1 MGLRNYLTVS
11 SLLLLTLLLS
21 NCGFIRKPEKEI
33 VVQTVEVQKV
43 IPVQPQPKPV
53 DMTDVKFYVVTEEN
67 YEEFKEKFM
76 KTNNDFVFY
85 VVSVHDYENLALN
98 MSELFR
104 YIKQQK
110 EIVKGL
116 TKTPAK
122 ELAKKF
128 ALRSIPVVGSF
139 IAAFSST
146 PAGQGSARF
155 GPGSKKN
162 K

>member
-1 MGLRNYLTVS
+1 MELKNYLTIS

-21 NCGFIRKPEKEI
+21 SCGYLRKPEKEI

-43 IPVQPQPKPV
+43 IPVQPRPKPV

-98 MSELFR
+98 MSELYR

-110 EIVKGL
+110 EIVVYYEKAV
-116 TKTPAK
+116 TDKPQEK
-122 ELAKKF
+122 PDVKK
-128 ALRSIPVVGSF
+128 
-139 IAAFSST
+139 
-146 PAGQGSARF
+146 
-155 GPGSKKN
+155 
-162 K
+162 

>member
-1 MGLRNYLTVS
+1 MGLRNYLTIS

-21 NCGFIRKPEKEI
+21 SCGYLRKPEKEI

-43 IPVQPQPKPV
+43 IPVQPRPKPV

-110 EIVKGL
+110 EIVVYYEEAVKIKPQEKKDG
-116 TKTPAK
+116 K
-122 ELAKKF
+122 E
-128 ALRSIPVVGSF
+128 
-139 IAAFSST
+139 
-146 PAGQGSARF
+146 
-155 GPGSKKN
+155 
-162 K
+162 

>member
-1 MGLRNYLTVS
+1 MELKNYLTVS

-21 NCGFIRKPEKEI
+21 RCGYLRKPEKEI

-43 IPVQPQPKPV
+43 IPVQPRPKPV

-110 EIVKGL
+110 EIVIYYEEAVKV
-116 TKTPAK
+116 KPQEK
-122 ELAKKF
+122 PDVKK
-128 ALRSIPVVGSF
+128 
-139 IAAFSST
+139 
-146 PAGQGSARF
+146 
-155 GPGSKKN
+155 
-162 K
+162 

>member
-1 MGLRNYLTVS
+1 MGLRNYLTIS

-21 NCGFIRKPEKEI
+21 SCGYLRKPEKEI

-43 IPVQPQPKPV
+43 IPVQPRPKPI

-76 KTNNDFVFY
+76 KTNNDYVFY
-85 VVSVHDYENLALN
+85 AVSVHDYENLALN

-110 EIVKGL
+110 EIVIYYEEAVKV
-116 TKTPAK
+116 KPQEKK
-122 ELAKKF
+122 E
-128 ALRSIPVVGSF
+128 
-139 IAAFSST
+139 
-146 PAGQGSARF
+146 
-155 GPGSKKN
+155 
-162 K
+162 

>member
-21 NCGFIRKPEKEI
+21 SCGFIRKPEKEI

-110 EIVKGL
+110 EIVIYYEEAVKV
-116 TKTPAK
+116 KPQEKKDVK
-122 ELAKKF
+122 E
-128 ALRSIPVVGSF
+128 
-139 IAAFSST
+139 
-146 PAGQGSARF
+146 
-155 GPGSKKN
+155 
-162 K
+162 

>member
-1 MGLRNYLTVS
+1 MALKNYLTVL
-11 SLLLLTLLLS
+11 SLLLLCLLLT
-21 NCGFIRKPEKEI
+21 NCGYLRKPEKEI

-43 IPVQPQPKPV
+43 IPVQPRPKPV

-110 EIVKGL
+110 EIVVYYEEAVKIKPQEKKDG
-116 TKTPAK
+116 K
-122 ELAKKF
+122 E
-128 ALRSIPVVGSF
+128 
-139 IAAFSST
+139 
-146 PAGQGSARF
+146 
-155 GPGSKKN
+155 
-162 K
+162 

>member
-1 MGLRNYLTVS
+1 MGLINYLTVS

-21 NCGFIRKPEKEI
+21 SCGFIRKPEKEI

-43 IPVQPQPKPV
+43 IPVQPRPKPV

-110 EIVKGL
+110 EIVVYYEEAVKIKPQEKKDG
-116 TKTPAK
+116 K
-122 ELAKKF
+122 E
-128 ALRSIPVVGSF
+128 
-139 IAAFSST
+139 
-146 PAGQGSARF
+146 
-155 GPGSKKN
+155 
-162 K
+162 

>member
-1 MGLRNYLTVS
+1 MVQRNYLTIS

-21 NCGFIRKPEKEI
+21 SCGYLRKPEKEI

-43 IPVQPQPKPV
+43 IPVQPQPKPI

-85 VVSVHDYENLALN
+85 LVSVHDYENLALN

-110 EIVKGL
+110 EIVIYYEEAVKV
-116 TKTPAK
+116 KPQEKK
-122 ELAKKF
+122 E
-128 ALRSIPVVGSF
+128 
-139 IAAFSST
+139 
-146 PAGQGSARF
+146 
-155 GPGSKKN
+155 
-162 K
+162 

>member
-1 MGLRNYLTVS
+1 MVQRNYLTIL

-21 NCGFIRKPEKEI
+21 SCGYLRKPEKEI

-43 IPVQPQPKPV
+43 IPVQPQPKPI

-67 YEEFKEKFM
+67 YDEFKEKFM
-76 KTNNDFVFY
+76 KRNNDFVFY

-110 EIVKGL
+110 EIVVYYEEAVKIKPQEKKDG
-116 TKTPAK
+116 K
-122 ELAKKF
+122 E
-128 ALRSIPVVGSF
+128 
-139 IAAFSST
+139 
-146 PAGQGSARF
+146 
-155 GPGSKKN
+155 
-162 K
+162 

>member
-1 MGLRNYLTVS
+1 MVQRNYLTIS

-21 NCGFIRKPEKEI
+21 SCGYLRKPEKEI

-43 IPVQPQPKPV
+43 IPVQPRPKPV

-110 EIVKGL
+110 EIVIYYEEAVKV
-116 TKTPAK
+116 KPQEKK
-122 ELAKKF
+122 E
-128 ALRSIPVVGSF
+128 
-139 IAAFSST
+139 
-146 PAGQGSARF
+146 
-155 GPGSKKN
+155 
-162 K
+162 

>member
-1 MGLRNYLTVS
+1 MELKNYLTIS
-11 SLLLLTLLLS
+11 SLLLLTLVLS
-21 NCGFIRKPEKEI
+21 SCGYLRKPEKEI

-43 IPVQPQPKPV
+43 IPVQPRPKPV

-110 EIVKGL
+110 EIVIYYEEAVKV
-116 TKTPAK
+116 KPQEKK
-122 ELAKKF
+122 E
-128 ALRSIPVVGSF
+128 
-139 IAAFSST
+139 
-146 PAGQGSARF
+146 
-155 GPGSKKN
+155 
-162 K
+162 

>member
-1 MGLRNYLTVS
+1 MELKNYLTIS

-21 NCGFIRKPEKEI
+21 SCGYLRKPEKEI

-43 IPVQPQPKPV
+43 IPVQPRPKPV

-110 EIVKGL
+110 EIVIYYEEAVKV
-116 TKTPAK
+116 KPQEKK
-122 ELAKKF
+122 E
-128 ALRSIPVVGSF
+128 
-139 IAAFSST
+139 
-146 PAGQGSARF
+146 
-155 GPGSKKN
+155 
-162 K
+162 

>member
-1 MGLRNYLTVS
+1 MELKNYLTIS

-21 NCGFIRKPEKEI
+21 SCGYLRKPEKEI

-43 IPVQPQPKPV
+43 IPVQPRPKPV

-110 EIVKGL
+110 EIVIYYEEAVKV
-116 TKTPAK
+116 KPQEKA
-122 ELAKKF
+122 E
-128 ALRSIPVVGSF
+128 
-139 IAAFSST
+139 
-146 PAGQGSARF
+146 
-155 GPGSKKN
+155 
-162 K
+162 

>member
-1 MGLRNYLTVS
+1 MGLRNYLTIS

-21 NCGFIRKPEKEI
+21 SCGYLRKPEKEI

-43 IPVQPQPKPV
+43 IPVQPRPKPI

-67 YEEFKEKFM
+67 YEEFKEKFI

-110 EIVKGL
+110 EIVIYYEEAVKV
-116 TKTPAK
+116 KPQEKKDVK
-122 ELAKKF
+122 E
-128 ALRSIPVVGSF
+128 
-139 IAAFSST
+139 
-146 PAGQGSARF
+146 
-155 GPGSKKN
+155 
-162 K
+162 

>member
-1 MGLRNYLTVS
+1 MGLRNYLTIS

-21 NCGFIRKPEKEI
+21 SCGYLRKPEKEI

-43 IPVQPQPKPV
+43 VPVQPRPKPV

-110 EIVKGL
+110 EIVVYYEEAVKV
-116 TKTPAK
+116 KPQEKKDVK
-122 ELAKKF
+122 E
-128 ALRSIPVVGSF
+128 
-139 IAAFSST
+139 
-146 PAGQGSARF
+146 
-155 GPGSKKN
+155 
-162 K
+162 

>member
-1 MGLRNYLTVS
+1 MGQRNYLTIS

-21 NCGFIRKPEKEI
+21 SCGYLRKPEKEI

-43 IPVQPQPKPV
+43 IPVQPRPKPV

-110 EIVKGL
+110 EIVVYYEEAVKIKPQEKKDG
-116 TKTPAK
+116 K
-122 ELAKKF
+122 E
-128 ALRSIPVVGSF
+128 
-139 IAAFSST
+139 
-146 PAGQGSARF
+146 
-155 GPGSKKN
+155 
-162 K
+162 

>member
-1 MGLRNYLTVS
+1 MELKNYLTVS

-21 NCGFIRKPEKEI
+21 SCGYLRKPEKEI

-43 IPVQPQPKPV
+43 IPVQPRPKPV

-110 EIVKGL
+110 EIVIYYEEAVKV
-116 TKTPAK
+116 KPQEKA
-122 ELAKKF
+122 E
-128 ALRSIPVVGSF
+128 
-139 IAAFSST
+139 
-146 PAGQGSARF
+146 
-155 GPGSKKN
+155 
-162 K
+162 

>member
-1 MGLRNYLTVS
+1 MELRNYLTIS

-21 NCGFIRKPEKEI
+21 SCGYLRKPEKEI

-43 IPVQPQPKPV
+43 IPVQPRPKPV

-98 MSELFR
+98 MSELYR

-110 EIVKGL
+110 EIVVYYEKAV
-116 TKTPAK
+116 TDKPQEK
-122 ELAKKF
+122 PDVKK
-128 ALRSIPVVGSF
+128 
-139 IAAFSST
+139 
-146 PAGQGSARF
+146 
-155 GPGSKKN
+155 
-162 K
+162 